1 MVRLLLLTWDTIFFL
16 LLVSFGKRYIWI
28 PFQTDW
34 FIQMPH
40 SQPMYAR
47 TIEVPFPSQREVSIA
62 LQSLSPDREPGTGGT
77 IRTLSASAN
86 ALSVKW
92 NAVEARSLRVS
103 VGSFLD
109 HLALVMETMDAF
121 GQPALP

>member
-1 MVRLLLLTWDTIFFL
+1 MASCVKDSISDNHFEL
-16 LLVSFGKRYIWI
+16 
-28 PFQTDW
+28 
-34 FIQMPH
+34 
-40 SQPMYAR
+40 

-77 IRTLSASAN
+77 IKTLSTSVSA
-86 ALSVKW
+86 LCVKW

-109 HLALVMETMDAF
+109 HLALVMETIDAF
-121 GQPALP
+121 GQPALQCK